1 MKKVSILAVF
11 IFISLLVCGCA
22 GMYGTVLPSNPI
34 AFSSFQV
41 TDSKNTYDKYDSIEY
56 NGRIYVPFGTVKST
70 LKKSE
75 IDQCLG
81 YLDFGTGPNNIHI
94 CTLTADPNN
103 DFLKSAEF
111 GIKEA
116 HFAVSLYFGRPQDYE
131 NCGVKQNFANI
142 AGEAVRE
149 LNRLLSGSKGRK
161 VRLPHT
167 LVRLKYEDIIC

>member
-11 IFISLLVCGCA
+11 IIISLLVCGCA

-34 AFSSFQV
+34 AFSSFPV
-41 TDSKNTYDKYDSIEY
+41 TDSKNTNDKYYSIEY

-81 YLDFGTGPNNIHI
+81 YLDFGTGPNNNHI

-103 DFLKSAEF
+103 DFLVRVYGYDPTEKPAFYRASDTYHQQINIPTYIMDL
-111 GIKEA
+111 G
-116 HFAVSLYFGRPQDYE
+116 LDYW
-131 NCGVKQNFANI
+131 K
-142 AGEAVRE
+142 
-149 LNRLLSGSKGRK
+149 
-161 VRLPHT
+161 
-167 LVRLKYEDIIC
+167 

>member
-11 IFISLLVCGCA
+11 IFISLLVWGCA

-34 AFSSFQV
+34 AFSLFQV
-41 TDSKNTYDKYDSIEY
+41 TDSKNTNDKYDSIEY

-81 YLDFGTGPNNIHI
+81 YLDFGTGPNNLHI

-103 DFLKSAEF
+103 DFLVRVYGYDPTEKPAFYRASDTYHQQINIPTYIVDL
-111 GIKEA
+111 G
-116 HFAVSLYFGRPQDYE
+116 YDYW
-131 NCGVKQNFANI
+131 K
-142 AGEAVRE
+142 
-149 LNRLLSGSKGRK
+149 
-161 VRLPHT
+161 
-167 LVRLKYEDIIC
+167 

>member
-11 IFISLLVCGCA
+11 IFISLLICGCA

-34 AFSSFQV
+34 AFSSFPV
-41 TDSKNTYDKYDSIEY
+41 TDSKNTNDKYYSIEY

-81 YLDFGTGPNNIHI
+81 YLDYGTGPNNNHI

-103 DFLKSAEF
+103 DFLVRVYGYDPTEKPAFYRASDTYHQQINIPTYIMDL
-111 GIKEA
+111 G
-116 HFAVSLYFGRPQDYE
+116 LDYW
-131 NCGVKQNFANI
+131 K
-142 AGEAVRE
+142 
-149 LNRLLSGSKGRK
+149 
-161 VRLPHT
+161 
-167 LVRLKYEDIIC
+167 

>member
-34 AFSSFQV
+34 AFSSFPV
-41 TDSKNTYDKYDSIEY
+41 TDSKNTNDKYYSIEY

-81 YLDFGTGPNNIHI
+81 YLDFGTGPNNNHI

-103 DFLKSAEF
+103 DFLVRVYGYDPTEKPAFYRASDTYHQQINIPTYIMDL
-111 GIKEA
+111 G
-116 HFAVSLYFGRPQDYE
+116 LDYW
-131 NCGVKQNFANI
+131 K
-142 AGEAVRE
+142 
-149 LNRLLSGSKGRK
+149 
-161 VRLPHT
+161 
-167 LVRLKYEDIIC
+167 

>member
-103 DFLKSAEF
+103 DFLVRVYGYDPTEKPRFYRASDTYHQQ
-111 GIKEA
+111 IKIPA
-116 HFAVSLYFGRPQDYE
+116 YIVDLGYDYW
-131 NCGVKQNFANI
+131 K
-142 AGEAVRE
+142 
-149 LNRLLSGSKGRK
+149 
-161 VRLPHT
+161 
-167 LVRLKYEDIIC
+167 